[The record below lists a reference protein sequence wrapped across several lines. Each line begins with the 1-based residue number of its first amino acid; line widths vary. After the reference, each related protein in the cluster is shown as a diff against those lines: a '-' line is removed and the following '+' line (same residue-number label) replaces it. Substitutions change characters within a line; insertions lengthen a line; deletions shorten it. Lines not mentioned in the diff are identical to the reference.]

1 MSLRISKDLTLPL
14 DAVTQTFL
22 IVGKRGS
29 GKTSTAVRLAEQ
41 FAHAGVPFVV
51 LDPADVWWGLKASKD
66 GKQPGLSIYVFGG
79 RHGDLPLEPTA
90 GALMADVVMEHRFP
104 VVLSIKHFSGGERTR
119 FVTDFAG
126 RLYRQNTEPLHLFL
140 EEAHEVAP
148 QHPYKGEE
156 PMLGAMQRI
165 WKLGR
170 SSGLGGS
177 AITQRPASLNKNIT
191 TQAEVLIIH
200 RTIGPQDVAA
210 IREWIRYH
218 GEREDVLA
226 ELATLK
232 TGEAFV
238 WAPDFPEQKP
248 IGLQR
253 VTILERETFD
263 SSATP
268 KAGERQREPKALAPV
283 DLERLRSRM
292 AATIERAKS
301 EDPRELR
308 RRIKDLEAT
317 LAQANVVAERIDRK
331 LDRVQVKEKRIEVPV
346 LKDAQ
351 VKRLE
356 TLFTKIQAEAERH
369 GKAMALFWKNQDE
382 VATALLA
389 AVKVVATHTEGPAKE
404 IHLPV
409 RASIIARLKE
419 PSPSRQSNVPISN
432 DTAGIKGPEQRIL
445 DAIGWLESL
454 GIDAPEQTA
463 VAFLAGY
470 KYGGGAF
477 NNPKGRLR
485 QMGHVEYLAG
495 NLIRLTGTGRS
506 LARIPEA
513 ALTTQ
518 ELHARVM
525 ARLKGP
531 EQRILQPLLDA
542 YPNGYTN
549 EALSTLADYSDG
561 GGAYNNPRGRLRSM
575 GLIEYRAGGKVF
587 ARDILFLER
596 LP

>member
-1 MSLRISKDLTLPL
+1 MSLRLSKDLTLPL
-14 DAVTQTFL
+14 EAVTQTFL

-51 LDPADVWWGLKASKD
+51 LDPADAWWGLKASKD
-66 GKQPGLSIYVFGG
+66 GKQPGFSVYVFGG

-119 FVTDFAG
+119 FVTEFAS
-126 RLYRQNTEPLHLFL
+126 RLYQQNTEPLHLFL

-156 PMLGAMQRI
+156 PMLGAIQRI

-191 TQAEVLIIH
+191 TQAEVLIVH

-210 IREWIRYH
+210 IREWIKYH

-238 WAPDFPEQKP
+238 WAPDFPEKHP
-248 IGLQR
+248 IGLKR

-268 KAGERQREPKALAPV
+268 RAGERQKEPKALAPV

-292 AATIERAKS
+292 TATIERAKA

-308 RRIKDLEAT
+308 RRIIELERDIASKKASKKENLQPT
-317 LAQANVVAERIDRK
+317 
-331 LDRVQVKEKRIEVPV
+331 KEKRVDIPF

-351 VKRLE
+351 IKRIESALARVEKCREPITAYLQAFDAVKATLGQAANELMRSVNAIKDRYDGSPARTLPQHPIVRTLARPTLPSRSSPAPGAEHSKFSSSQQRILNALAWLE
-356 TLFTKIQAEAERH
+356 SIRITSAKKVQ
-369 GKAMALFWKNQDE
+369 
-382 VATALLA
+382 VALLA
-389 AVKVVATHTEGPAKE
+389 DQSPTSGGYFNNLGALRSSGH
-404 IHLPV
+404 ICYPV
-409 RASIIARLKE
+409 
-419 PSPSRQSNVPISN
+419 PSTV
-432 DTAGIKGPEQRIL
+432 
-445 DAIGWLESL
+445 SL
-454 GIDAPEQTA
+454 TDSGRA
-463 VAFLAGY
+463 VAVVEHIPTTSEELHEQIFRRLSRSQGEILRTLIAAYPHDLSKQALAEQAGQSPTSGGY
-470 KYGGGAF
+470 F
-477 NNPKGRLR
+477 NNL
-485 QMGHVEYLAG
+485 
-495 NLIRLTGTGRS
+495 
-506 LARIPEA
+506 
-513 ALTTQ
+513 
-518 ELHARVM
+518 
-525 ARLKGP
+525 
-531 EQRILQPLLDA
+531 
-542 YPNGYTN
+542 
-549 EALSTLADYSDG
+549 
-561 GGAYNNPRGRLRSM
+561 GRLRSL
-575 GLIEYRAGGKVF
+575 GLLTYPSPGRVVAQSV
-587 ARDILFLER
+587 LFLER
-596 LP
+596 